1 METQLP
7 KITVEKLQIKDLE
20 WFVEV
25 AATRMLLEELKRP
38 ELLNED
44 HIYRVSHYGMTSG
57 TCLVAKI
64 DNTPIGAIGAILA
77 PNMFNPDI
85 KTLVEIF
92 WYVLPEYRKGRAGAM
107 LLMAFEDL
115 GGEVADESTLSL
127 LGTSEIASSSLE
139 RRGWYAGE
147 VAFRKQYKE

>member
-1 METQLP
+1 MGTQLP
-7 KITVEKLQIKDLE
+7 KITVEKLQVKDLE

-38 ELLNED
+38 DLLNED

-57 TCLVAKI
+57 TCLVAKS
-64 DNTPIGAIGAILA
+64 DEKPVGAIGAILA

-92 WYVLPEYRKGRAGAM
+92 WYVLPEHRNTRAGAM
-107 LLMAFEDL
+107 LLNAYDDM
-115 GGEVADESTLSL
+115 GREVADEATLSL
-127 LGTSEIASSSLE
+127 LDSSEVNRASMGK
-139 RRGWYAGE
+139 RGWMVGE